1 MVAEEDAEEQSMA
14 ESAEIPWPLALT
26 LHHLLS
32 LQQKHR
38 RYDHLGRNHK
48 GAIKAIGGLET
59 QGKITGI
66 RDIYPVEERQREAS

>member
-1 MVAEEDAEEQSMA
+1 MQ
-14 ESAEIPWPLALT
+14 ESRAWQKVHLQLT

-38 RYDHLGRNHK
+38 RYDHLDRNHK

-59 QGKITGI
+59 QGKIRRI
-66 RDIYPVEERQREAS
+66 RDTYPVEERQREAS